1 MKSSTRGGEVTRGVR
16 LLKSPQETTIAGG
29 GGGGANLESDLEIMF
44 PSRGEIITITT

>member
-29 GGGGANLESDLEIMF
+29 GGANLESDLEIMI
-44 PSRGEIITITT
+44 PSRGEIITITA

>member
-29 GGGGANLESDLEIMF
+29 GGGGLISNQIQRL
-44 PSRGEIITITT
+44 

>member
-29 GGGGANLESDLEIMF
+29 GWGR
-44 PSRGEIITITT
+44 SRDYDSFAG

>member
-29 GGGGANLESDLEIMF
+29 GGGDLEIMI
-44 PSRGEIITITT
+44 PSRGEIVTITT